1 MSWMSKFEYSLLICD
16 ILFSISLNSQIVQD
30 DQKMLYQAYFLVV
43 DYFEIAF
50 VKQIQI
56 LHKKCLS

>member
-30 DQKMLYQAYFLVV
+30 DQKMLYQAYFSVV

-50 VKQIQI
+50 V
-56 LHKKCLS
+56 